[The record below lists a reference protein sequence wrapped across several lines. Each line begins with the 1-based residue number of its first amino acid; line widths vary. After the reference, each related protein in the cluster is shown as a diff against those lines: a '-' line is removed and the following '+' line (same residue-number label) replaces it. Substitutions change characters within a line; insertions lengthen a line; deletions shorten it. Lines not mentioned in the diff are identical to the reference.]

1 MTYEHLSVFVWTVLD
16 LSGSYSCV
24 LVNSDLSSVNSD
36 LSPLS
41 VLSGSVCYSYGSY
54 SVIMSVSR
62 APVIITT

>member
-24 LVNSDLSSVNSD
+24 LVNSDLSLVNSD

-41 VLSGSVCYSYGSY
+41 VRGSILSCLANLFVYQF
-54 SVIMSVSR
+54 VS
-62 APVIITT
+62 T

>member
-24 LVNSDLSSVNSD
+24 LVNSDLSPVNSD

-41 VLSGSVCYSYGSY
+41 VQGSILSCLANLFVYQF
-54 SVIMSVSR
+54 VS
-62 APVIITT
+62 T